1 MEETSVTCLSAG
13 EEVASWAAGDS
24 NCGGQGVQNAAQRQQ
39 RKESP
44 TVSKQGPVRCHVAG
58 TY

>member
-24 NCGGQGVQNAAQRQQ
+24 NCGGQGVQNAAQRQK
-39 RKESP
+39 RKETP
-44 TVSKQGPVRCHVAG
+44 TASKMGLVRCDVAG
-58 TY
+58 KY